1 MSDVIPEGL
10 LEPVSCRNS
19 RWTVTRVR
27 TINGRI
33 KWRAKNRVNVALS
46 TENPPQTHSTKL
58 VPMYGMADRRLVMT
72 VAPQNDIWPHGRT

>member
-19 RWTVTRVR
+19 RWTVARAR
-27 TINGRI
+27 MINGRI

-46 TENPPQTHSTKL
+46 TENPPQTHSTRL